1 MTIII
6 SIVVLGV
13 IILIHEL
20 GHFLTARCFSMP
32 VEEFSIGMGPQVYSY
47 TGEKTVYS
55 FRAIPLGGYVN
66 IEGMEF
72 GTEVKNGFATKPAYQ
87 RLIVLGAGVFMNFL
101 LALFLLT
108 GLHYHSGEVS
118 VSQEAIVGK
127 VVEQSPAWQHL
138 QEGDRIVQIEGQPVL
153 EWKDIHTL
161 LSEKARVEILIERGE
176 EEKFLSIELLE
187 EGGKHYLGIYPR
199 LEKQSLGFLESIQ
212 KAGTS
217 FYKMLSDM
225 LVGLWNM
232 LRGKVSLKEISGPIG
247 ILQVV
252 GDASQEGFLSLLWLT
267 VFLSVNVG
275 LLNLLP
281 LPALD
286 GGRILF
292 VVMELLHIPFHK
304 KMEEKIHKIGLIV
317 LISFI
322 LYISLQDI
330 LHLF

>member
-6 SIVVLGV
+6 SILVLGM

-20 GHFLTARCFSMP
+20 GHFLTARLFGMP
-32 VEEFSIGMGPQVYSY
+32 VEEFAIGMGPQVYSY
-47 TGEKTVYS
+47 TGEKTMYS

-72 GTEVKNGFATKPAYQ
+72 GTSVKNGFATKPAYQ

-101 LALFLLT
+101 LALILLT
-108 GLHYHSGEVS
+108 GLHYHSGEVFLS
-118 VSQEAIVGK
+118 EEAIVGK
-127 VVEQSPAWQHL
+127 MIEGSPAAKLL
-138 QEGDRIVQIEGQPVL
+138 QEGDRIVQIEGRPVL
-153 EWKDIHTL
+153 EWKDIHPL
-161 LSEKARVEILIERGE
+161 VSDRLRVEIVVERGE
-176 EEKFLSIELLE
+176 EEKFFRLDLLE
-187 EGGKHYLGIYPR
+187 EGGKYYLGIYPR
-199 LEKQSLGFLESIQ
+199 VEQGPLTFIQSLQ
-212 KAGTS
+212 KAGSS
-217 FYKMLSDM
+217 FYKMISDM
-225 LVGLWNM
+225 FGGLINM
-232 LRGKVSLKEISGPIG
+232 IRGKVSLKEISGPIG

-252 GDASQEGFLSLLWLT
+252 GDASQEGLLSLLWLS

-292 VVMELLHIPFHK
+292 VLLELLHIPFQK
-304 KMEEKIHKIGLIV
+304 KLEERIHKIGLIV
-317 LISFI
+317 LFSFI